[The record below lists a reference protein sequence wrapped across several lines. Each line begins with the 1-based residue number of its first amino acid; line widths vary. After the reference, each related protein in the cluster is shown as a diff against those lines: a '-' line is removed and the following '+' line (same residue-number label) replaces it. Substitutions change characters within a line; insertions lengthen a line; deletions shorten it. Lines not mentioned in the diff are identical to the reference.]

1 MTGTLPLFETAA
13 CSERQWTAMNG
24 NDVGREIERDAS
36 VVLEESLK
44 LHRSLGPG
52 LLESVYET
60 LLADA
65 LIDRGL
71 SVQRQQALGLRYGR
85 RTFKE
90 AYRVDLIVSD
100 AIILEIKSID
110 QVLPT
115 HKKQLLTYLRL
126 SKLKLGFLLNF
137 GAPWMKQGITRIVNG
152 LPGP

>member
-1 MTGTLPLFETAA
+1 MTESLLVFETAA
-13 CSERQWTAMNG
+13 YRERQWAQMNQ
-24 NDVGREIERDAS
+24 NYGRQEIERDAS
-36 VVLEESLK
+36 MVLEESLK

-65 LIDRGL
+65 LNDRGL
-71 SVQRQQALGLRYGR
+71 SVQRQKALGLCYGR